1 MTQHTPATTPFN
13 NAVVVTGVSTGIGW
27 GAAKVLIEK
36 GFHVFGSV
44 RKAAD
49 AERLSQAWGDHFT
62 PLLFDVT
69 DEAAVGAAASLVRT
83 KLGGQPLRGLV
94 NNAGIATAGPL
105 MHQPVS
111 EFRQQLEV
119 NLVGPLIVTQAFLP
133 LLGAD
138 RALPGTPGRIVNVSS
153 AGGKNGGPFLGAYAA
168 SKFGLEG
175 FSESLRRELM
185 LYGIDVIIVGP
196 GSVATP
202 IWDKA
207 EQIDISPYLQ
217 TDYADAVQRLRNYM
231 VTEGRKGHPPER
243 IGTVIWQALTVAKP
257 PVRYGYSVV
266 PRPLTSWLLPQLLPK
281 RLLDRIIAGNLG
293 FPRR

>member
-1 MTQHTPATTPFN
+1 MTQSRTQNQAI
-13 NAVVVTGVSTGIGW
+13 VVTGVSTGIGW

-69 DEAAVGAAASLVRT
+69 DEVAVREAAALVRA
-83 KLGGQPLRGLV
+83 KLAGQTLRGLV

-111 EFRQQLEV
+111 EFRQQLAV

-138 RALPGTPGRIVNVSS
+138 RTLQGVPGRIVNVSS
-153 AGGKNGGPFLGAYAA
+153 VGGKNGGPFLGAYAA

-185 LYGIDVIIVGP
+185 LYGIDVIVVGP
-196 GSVATP
+196 GAVATP

-207 EQIDISPYLQ
+207 KQIDITPYLQ

-231 VTEGRKGHPPER
+231 VTEGRKGYTPER
-243 IGTVIWQALTVAKP
+243 IGTVIWQALTVANP

-266 PRPLTSWLLPQLLPK
+266 PRPLMSWVLPQLLPK

-293 FPRR
+293 LRR